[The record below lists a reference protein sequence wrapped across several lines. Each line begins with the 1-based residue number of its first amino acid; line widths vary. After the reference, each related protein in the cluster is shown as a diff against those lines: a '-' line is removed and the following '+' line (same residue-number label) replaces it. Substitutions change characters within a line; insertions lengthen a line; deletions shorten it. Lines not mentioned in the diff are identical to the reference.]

1 MYLVYLIK
9 SDNLYYIGMTNN
21 FLRRWM
27 QHNGILKG
35 GARFTKRRTNW
46 YPICII
52 DGFKNKVEAMQC
64 EWKFKTRRGKYARSF
79 KGIHGRLNYLNQILK
94 KAECWTANSPCIKD
108 QNLQIYI
115 DDEYKNYID
124 CVETRELYWKY

>member
-64 EWKFKTRRGKYARSF
+64 EWKFKTRRGK
-79 KGIHGRLNYLNQILK
+79 
-94 KAECWTANSPCIKD
+94 
-108 QNLQIYI
+108 
-115 DDEYKNYID
+115 
-124 CVETRELYWKY
+124 